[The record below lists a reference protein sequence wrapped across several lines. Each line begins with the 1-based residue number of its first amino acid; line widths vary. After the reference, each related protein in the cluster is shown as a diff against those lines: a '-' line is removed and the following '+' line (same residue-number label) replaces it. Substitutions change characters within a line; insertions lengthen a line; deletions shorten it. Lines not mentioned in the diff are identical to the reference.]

1 MNIKQLLRDKDEKNL
16 LINIALAFLIKGL
29 AMFVSFF
36 SLPLYIKYFG
46 NDSVLGLWY
55 TILSMLTWINL
66 FDMGM
71 GNGLR
76 NRLTEALAVGDHKAA
91 KEYISS
97 TYAALA
103 AVILPVMIVISIV
116 ICFVDLNAFF
126 NITPDL
132 VSPVTLRTAMLILIF
147 GVAIHFVIKTVT
159 SIVYAVQKP
168 FINNLLTIASSVLP
182 LIYIG
187 FFRGGN
193 AEQNLLALTGVHV
206 ISSNLPHLLLTFILF
221 RTKELRACSPSIK
234 FCTRVTAKAMLNFG
248 LQFFFAQVTFMFL
261 TSTNE
266 IIITNFFSAADVVD
280 YSIYYRLFTL
290 ISSLFM
296 LALTPLWSKVTKDL
310 AQKKYHKI
318 KATNRVLYTLSALAV
333 LAQFV
338 MIFLAQFVV
347 DIWLGDERIPINLT
361 TAAVFAFYG
370 SVFIFNVVLTT
381 MANGIGD
388 LKTQVIF
395 YGIGSL
401 LKVPVIWLLSLYSDH
416 WHVVLLYNGVVLL
429 VFCVFQ
435 LFWVERKINTLI
447 RKEQENAQLAERKA
461 ETI

>member
-16 LINIALAFLIKGL
+16 FVNILLAFLIKGL
-29 AMFVSFF
+29 AMIISFF
-36 SLPLYIKYFG
+36 SMPLYIKYFG

-66 FDMGM
+66 FDLGM

-76 NRLTEALAVGDHKAA
+76 NRLTEALALGDHKAA

-97 TYAALA
+97 TYAALTV
-103 AVILPVMIVISIV
+103 VILPVMIVICAV
-116 ICFVDLNAFF
+116 IYFVDLNAFF

-132 VSPVTLRTAMLILIF
+132 VSPVTLRYAVLILIF
-147 GVAIHFVIKTVT
+147 GVAIHFVLKTVT
-159 SIVYAVQKP
+159 SIVYAIQKP
-168 FINNLLTIASSVLP
+168 FINNLLTIATSVLP
-182 LIYIG
+182 LMYIG
-187 FFRGGN
+187 FFRGGD

-206 ISSNLPHLLLTFILF
+206 ISSNLPHLLLTFALF
-221 RTKELRACSPSIK
+221 KTRELRECTPSLK
-234 FCTRVTAKAMLNFG
+234 ACTRVTAKAMLNFG

-261 TSTNE
+261 SSTNE

-310 AQKKYHKI
+310 AQKKYRKI
-318 KATNRVLYTLSALAV
+318 KITNRVLYTLSALAV
-333 LAQFV
+333 VAQVV
-338 MIFLAQFVV
+338 MVFLAQFVV
-347 DIWLGDERIPINLT
+347 DIWLGDEAIPIDLM

-388 LKTQVIF
+388 LKTQVMF
-395 YGIGSL
+395 YGVGSL
-401 LKVPVIWLLSLYSDH
+401 LKIPTIWLLSLYIDH
-416 WHVVLLYNGVVLL
+416 WRIVLLYNGVVLL
-429 VFCVFQ
+429 VFCIFQ
-435 LFWVERKINTLI
+435 LFWVERKINVLI
-447 RKEQENAQLAERKA
+447 QRQEQEAIKPEQTQTN
-461 ETI
+461 